1 MRGDRRDREM
11 GGGCGRRGRHS
22 VQTQSQSLLPLYV
35 SPHPT
40 AQGPPPPPWRNQG
53 KLNLSWHHS
62 RDRAILGADINRFQR
77 PGQSW
82 WAGSGHLSVGVA
94 KDQGRFLPW
103 KGQWNLRPWAPPHPH
118 PPAAHSTQHLT
129 LVLVHPSI
137 IPGLGAIGRLMWKN
151 PLRLM
156 KGLGDN
162 GPSVLALPGLDTL

>member
-11 GGGCGRRGRHS
+11 GGGWGRRGRHS
-22 VQTQSQSLLPLYV
+22 VQTQSQSLLPLRV

-82 WAGSGHLSVGVA
+82 WAGSGHLSVGAA

-103 KGQWNLRPWAPPHPH
+103 KGQWNLRPWAPPP
-118 PPAAHSTQHLT
+118 PPAPILPLPTAPSTSLWYSYT
-129 LVLVHPSI
+129 PPSSL
-137 IPGLGAIGRLMWKN
+137 GLE
-151 PLRLM
+151 PLE
-156 KGLGDN
+156 G
-162 GPSVLALPGLDTL
+162 